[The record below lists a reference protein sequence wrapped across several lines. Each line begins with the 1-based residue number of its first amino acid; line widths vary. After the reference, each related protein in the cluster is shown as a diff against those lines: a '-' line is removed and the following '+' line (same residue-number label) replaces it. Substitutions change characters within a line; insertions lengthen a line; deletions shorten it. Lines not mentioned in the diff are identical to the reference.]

1 MKKLLH
7 TLLFTALPMGA
18 FAQVTV
24 STSQYTSEQ
33 LINDVLLSNSCYPAT
48 NVTSSTGSNFSSVN
62 GIGYFQNSNSDFPLQ
77 NGIILSNGDALNSAG
92 PIAGG
97 ISGGSQ
103 DWPGDADIDSFLSDG
118 LPYSS
123 KNASV
128 LEFDF
133 TPLQGDISLDYI
145 FASNEYGPY
154 QCTWGDGV
162 VFLLKDLTEGT
173 SYINMAVIPGTV
185 IPVTVSTIRSNA
197 NNSACLSINA
207 NYFGDYYANN
217 PATAP
222 INFRGATVALT
233 AASTVVPGHTYH
245 MKIVL
250 ADKSDTIYDSAVF
263 IDAGSLNIGAFNEF
277 TLSAEGDNICS
288 SEGVT
293 ISVYPALGTGFTYE
307 WSKDGVTI
315 DGETQASLVPMAA
328 GEYSVVVTHGATGCT
343 ETRSIIIEAGSGLPV
358 ELDLTDLVVADE
370 NNDGFAIF
378 NLTAIATQIDN
389 QTGQP
394 GMYNVSYH
402 ESLEDAEFGVN
413 AIADPAVY
421 ANIVSGQ
428 QTMYALVYA
437 DSGCSE
443 IISFDLIVAA
453 VPEAPTG
460 EATQAVEEGAT
471 LADLEVEGENI
482 LWYDNDGQM
491 PDFPDGMDE
500 PLPLST
506 VLTNGTTYYAS
517 QTVNGVESAQRLGV
531 TVNLV
536 LGVNENIFATLQ
548 YYPNPAKGILNIN
561 NTNTIDAITITN
573 ALGQKVFGKIINS
586 NNAQVDVS
594 SLSNGVYF
602 VTVTSGS
609 ASKIVK
615 VIKE

>member
-7 TLLFTALPMGA
+7 TLLFAALPMGA

-33 LINDVLLSNSCYPAT
+33 LVNNVLLSNSCYPAT

-62 GIGYFQNSNSDFPLQ
+62 GIGYFQNSNSDFPLSS
-77 NGIILSNGDALNSAG
+77 GIILSNGDALNAAG

-103 DWPGDADIDSFLSDG
+103 DWPGDADIDSSLNAG
-118 LPYSS
+118 TPYSS

-133 TPLQGDISLDYI
+133 TPLQGEISLNYI

-162 VFLLKDLTEGT
+162 VFLLKDLTAGT
-173 SYINMAVIPGTV
+173 NYSNIAVIPGTTT
-185 IPVTVSTIRSNA
+185 PVCVSTIRSYA
-197 NNSACLSINA
+197 NNSACLSVNDVW
-207 NYFGDYYANN
+207 FGNYYAGN
-217 PATAP
+217 PSTAP
-222 INFRGATVALT
+222 INFRGDTKVLT
-233 AASTVVPGHTYH
+233 ASATVVPGNTYH
-245 MKIVL
+245 LKIVL
-250 ADKSDTIYDSAVF
+250 ADKMDTVYDSAVF
-263 IDAGSLNIGAFNEF
+263 IDAGSLNIGAFDEF
-277 TLSAEGDNICS
+277 ILSAQGGNICS

-293 ISVYPALGTGFTYE
+293 ISVYPALGTGFSYE
-307 WSKDGVTI
+307 WSKDGVVLLE
-315 DGETQASLVPMAA
+315 ETQSSIIPVAA
-328 GEYSVVVTHGATGCT
+328 GEYSVIVTHGATGCT
-343 ETRSIIIEAGSGLPV
+343 ETKSIIIEAGSGLPV
-358 ELDLTDLVVADE
+358 ALDLTDLVVADE

-378 NLTAIATQIDN
+378 DLTAIATQIDN
-389 QTGQP
+389 QTGQS

-402 ESLEDAEFGVN
+402 QTQADAEFDVN
-413 AIADPAVY
+413 AIANPPAY
-421 ANIVSGQ
+421 TNIVSGQ
-428 QTMYALVYA
+428 QTLYALVYA

-443 IISFDLIVAA
+443 IFSFDLIVTT

-460 EATQAVEEGAT
+460 DIEQTVSEGAT

-482 LWYDNDGQM
+482 LWYDNDGEM

-506 VLTNGTTYYAS
+506 VLTDGTTYYAS
-517 QTVNGVESAQRLGV
+517 QTINGIESSQRLGV

-536 LGVNENIFATLQ
+536 LGINENIFATLQ
-548 YYPNPAKGILNIN
+548 YYPNPATGILNID
-561 NTNTIDAITITN
+561 NTNTIDAVTITN

-586 NNAQVDVS
+586 NNAHIDVS
-594 SLSNGVYF
+594 SFSNGVYF
-602 VTVTSGS
+602 VTIISGS
-609 ASKIVK
+609 ASKTIK